1 MSNTKIQ
8 IGCNY
13 QTTWQKNKSIRF
25 VLAEIKGNKA
35 RLITRKTN
43 KDFWTDISTLV
54 FIETSYNKN
63 KANKLSK

>member
-13 QTTWQKNKSIRF
+13 HTTWQKNKSIRF

-63 KANKLSK
+63 KANLS